1 MPKQLLKAEFKTPE
15 TGEAY
20 VWQNCRN
27 QRSIVG
33 TRNYVGTAIEK
44 LAAGIPNLTHNLS

>member
-1 MPKQLLKAEFKTPE
+1 MPKQYLKAEFETPE

-20 VWQNCRN
+20 VWQNCLV

-33 TRNYVGTAIEK
+33 YRNYVGTAIENN
-44 LAAGIPNLTHNLS
+44 GCWCS